1 MTEPRSAVQIVL
13 IRDAQEGDTD
23 EIRTLMVDVF
33 AGEQGIPAEWND
45 IAADKD
51 PRWWCAELDSTVVG
65 AVAAWTHH
73 GQVHWGRFA
82 VRTDRRGQHIGT
94 RLARHSLEAL
104 FSQGVDVIHMDARE
118 ATVRLICGMGGR
130 VVGDPVHFFAGTVT
144 PVVLS
149 RTDYY
154 S

>member
-1 MTEPRSAVQIVL
+1 MQPAL
-13 IRDAQEGDTD
+13 IRDAREGDTAD
-23 EIRTLMVDVF
+23 IRSLMVDVF

-45 IAADKD
+45 IAADRH
-51 PRWWCAELDSTVVG
+51 PRWWCAERDTAIVG
-65 AVAAWTHH
+65 AVAAWTLD

-82 VRTDRRGQHIGT
+82 VRSDTRGQHIGT
-94 RLARHSLEAL
+94 RLARHSLESL
-104 FSQGVDVIHMDARE
+104 FSHGVEDIHMDARE

-130 VVGDPVHFFAGTVT
+130 VVGDPVPFFEGTVT

-149 RTDYY
+149 RADYY